1 MPLLSELDCVTD
13 RLFNYNS
20 SSEHC
25 TIGFLYFVRFHFS
38 HSLFVLC
45 SGVLCCVTTVELS

>member
-13 RLFNYNS
+13 PFNYYS
-20 SSEHC
+20 SRERC

-45 SGVLCCVTTVELS
+45 SGVLCCVTTIELS